1 MKKKEIIGVILIV
14 GGVTALSYL
23 YNSYYKAYKE
33 IKEEKARETKT
44 TTK

>member
-14 GGVTALSYL
+14 GGIGALSYL
-23 YNSYYKAYKE
+23 YNGYYLAYKDAMNS
-33 IKEEKARETKT
+33 KKQGTTT

>member
-1 MKKKEIIGVILIV
+1 MKKKEIIGIILIV

-23 YNSYYKAYKE
+23 YNGYYKAYKE
-33 IKEEKARETKT
+33 IKEEKAQEKKT

>member
-1 MKKKEIIGVILIV
+1 MKKKEIIGVVLIV
-14 GGVTALSYL
+14 GGITALTYL

-33 IKEEKARETKT
+33 IKDEKAQGTKT

>member
-1 MKKKEIIGVILIV
+1 MKKKEIIGIVLIV

-23 YNSYYKAYKE
+23 YNSYYKAYKQ
-33 IKEEKARETKT
+33 IKEEKAQGTKT

>member
-33 IKEEKARETKT
+33 IREEKAQETKK